1 MIGTTWKSFKDV
13 LDMGKQQTGGNDGSD
28 LTLASG
34 IGSVPDYHDRLA
46 W

>member
-13 LDMGKQQTGGNDGSD
+13 LDMGKRQTGGNDGSD
-28 LTLASG
+28 FTLASG